1 MTTKR
6 MWAAAAA
13 VLACSTLWGGH
24 ALGQAAQVFFQA
36 VDDGDIRPLTPEEKQ
51 GLQDPFFQLV
61 LKNNPGAVKL
71 SDIEG
76 LLQPDATQRRTFV
89 LDEEIRDPVLGQSRR
104 MVLAF
109 DGTSG
114 GIKLDNNVM
123 VSVFFDSDAIPEVN
137 RLEAWGWDEANA
149 VFHYYLLDRSGTPSP
164 SWKFRATSADADRF
178 TVAQRQG
185 TCLRCHTS
193 GMPNMKELLF
203 PWNNWQS
210 IASVNNYLTPDLG
223 RIPSVGR

>member
-1 MTTKR
+1 MTTKW
-6 MWAAAAA
+6 MGAAAAA
-13 VLACSTLWGGH
+13 VLACSTLSGAH
-24 ALGQAAQVFFQA
+24 ALRQAAQVFFQA

-89 LDEEIRDPVLGQSRR
+89 LDEEIRDPALGQSRR

-109 DGTSG
+109 DGANG

-123 VSVFFDSDAIPEVN
+123 VSVF
-137 RLEAWGWDEANA
+137 
-149 VFHYYLLDRSGTPSP
+149 
-164 SWKFRATSADADRF
+164 
-178 TVAQRQG
+178 Q
-185 TCLRCHTS
+185 LRRDTGS
-193 GMPNMKELLF
+193 QP
-203 PWNNWQS
+203 
-210 IASVNNYLTPDLG
+210 A
-223 RIPSVGR
+223 

>member
-1 MTTKR
+1 MMTKR
-6 MWAAAAA
+6 MWAVAAA
-13 VLACSTLWGGH
+13 VLASVWLSGGH

-61 LKNNPGAVKL
+61 LKNNPSAVKL

-89 LDEEIRDPVLGQSRR
+89 LDEEIRDPALGQSRR

-109 DGTSG
+109 DGTNG

-123 VSVFFDSDAIPEVN
+123 VSVSTPTRYRKSAGLRPGAGTRRTPSSIIISSTGPA
-137 RLEAWGWDEANA
+137 R
-149 VFHYYLLDRSGTPSP
+149 RSPAGNSARPPPTQTVSPSP
-164 SWKFRATSADADRF
+164 SGREPAF
-178 TVAQRQG
+178 V
-185 TCLRCHTS
+185 
-193 GMPNMKELLF
+193 
-203 PWNNWQS
+203 
-210 IASVNNYLTPDLG
+210 VTPAACP
-223 RIPSVGR
+223 I

>member
-13 VLACSTLWGGH
+13 VLACSTLSGGH

-76 LLQPDATQRRTFV
+76 LLQPDAAQRRTFV
-89 LDEEIRDPVLGQSRR
+89 LDEEIRNPARGQSRR
-104 MVLAF
+104 RRCCDL
-109 DGTSG
+109 SRW
-114 GIKLDNNVM
+114 
-123 VSVFFDSDAIPEVN
+123 SPIP
-137 RLEAWGWDEANA
+137 RYCRCRRRRKARHASAW
-149 VFHYYLLDRSGTPSP
+149 DR
-164 SWKFRATSADADRF
+164 
-178 TVAQRQG
+178 
-185 TCLRCHTS
+185 
-193 GMPNMKELLF
+193 
-203 PWNNWQS
+203 
-210 IASVNNYLTPDLG
+210 
-223 RIPSVGR
+223 

>member
-1 MTTKR
+1 MTKR

-13 VLACSTLWGGH
+13 VLACSALLGGH

-89 LDEEIRDPVLGQSRR
+89 LDEEIRDPALGQSRR

-109 DGTSG
+109 DGANG
-114 GIKLDNNVM
+114 GIKLDNNGV
-123 VSVFFDSDAIPEVN
+123 VFVFF
-137 RLEAWGWDEANA
+137 RLRRDTGSQPA
-149 VFHYYLLDRSGTPSP
+149 
-164 SWKFRATSADADRF
+164 
-178 TVAQRQG
+178 
-185 TCLRCHTS
+185 
-193 GMPNMKELLF
+193 
-203 PWNNWQS
+203 
-210 IASVNNYLTPDLG
+210 
-223 RIPSVGR
+223 